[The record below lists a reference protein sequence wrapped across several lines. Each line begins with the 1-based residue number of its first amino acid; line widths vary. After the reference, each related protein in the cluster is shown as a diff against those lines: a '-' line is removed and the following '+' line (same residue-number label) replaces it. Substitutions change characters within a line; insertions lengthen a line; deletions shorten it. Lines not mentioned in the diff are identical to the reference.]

1 MNVSEFLERSIF
13 LSKVRLSK
21 ASSGIDFKE
30 FLERF
35 KTTVFVGIP
44 AGTCSMPTHL
54 TSVRFDFLP
63 NGVQTHFLG
72 HGTLSQDTKSH
83 MYRSTPISF
92 KQTGIA
98 TGPLLAV
105 LEEIC

>member
-1 MNVSEFLERSIF
+1 
-13 LSKVRLSK
+13 
-21 ASSGIDFKE
+21 
-30 FLERF
+30 
-35 KTTVFVGIP
+35 
-44 AGTCSMPTHL
+44 MPTHV

-98 TGPLLAV
+98 TGPTANKQTNKKKDDEMALTLPN
-105 LEEIC
+105 

>member
-1 MNVSEFLERSIF
+1 M
-13 LSKVRLSK
+13 
-21 ASSGIDFKE
+21 
-30 FLERF
+30 
-35 KTTVFVGIP
+35 GIP

-54 TSVRFDFLP
+54 TSVLFAFLP

-83 MYRSTPISF
+83 MYRNTPINF

-98 TGPLLAV
+98 TGPTANKQTNKQTNKDEEMALTLPNKDVLYQLILLNFFF
-105 LEEIC
+105 